1 MRFSAL
7 DSAPVRLGGT
17 AADALAECLTRARR
31 LDELGCHRLW
41 FTEHHLAPDV
51 ASGSPLTLVGQAAT
65 QTRHMRVGAGGV
77 MIRFPPRPQVRIVIA
92 EESQSPGSA
101 AGPCRARAA
110 VYDRRMATTVPPEIL
125 AALTGRPEVG
135 SWEPMFP
142 LLTIDERGFPYV
154 CMLSRA
160 ELKADENHIYAA
172 LASRTTLSNLSRS
185 PTATLMVILDDSA
198 HYLNLTLVHTSVS
211 VPAAVVFEL
220 VSSVRDSLAIPL
232 RPPRYLVTSSL
243 PVAEAW
249 AQSAKLLSSLTGQ
262 RGGLI
267 TRQEPPEQSGRFRS

>member
-1 MRFSAL
+1 
-7 DSAPVRLGGT
+7 
-17 AADALAECLTRARR
+17 
-31 LDELGCHRLW
+31 
-41 FTEHHLAPDV
+41 
-51 ASGSPLTLVGQAAT
+51 
-65 QTRHMRVGAGGV
+65 
-77 MIRFPPRPQVRIVIA
+77 
-92 EESQSPGSA
+92 
-101 AGPCRARAA
+101 
-110 VYDRRMATTVPPEIL
+110 
-125 AALTGRPEVG
+125 
-135 SWEPMFP
+135 MFP